1 MKNWSLRGN
10 KGERNDGTVNTRAN
24 LKLKKT
30 DKGEIEVS
38 HLEPLGKAVR
48 WVPNYWT
55 HIPQSKVG
63 SGRRKHRRGNPSGY

>member
-10 KGERNDGTVNTRAN
+10 KGERNDGVVNTRAN

-30 DKGEIEVS
+30 EHGEKKVS

-55 HIPQSKVG
+55 HIGKSTT

>member
-1 MKNWSLRGN
+1 MKNWSQRGN

-48 WVPNYWT
+48 WVPNFWS
-55 HIPQSKVG
+55 HIGKSTAP
-63 SGRRKHRRGNPSGY
+63 GRRKHRRGNPSGY